1 LLTVLVLGGYG
12 FFGARIAA
20 ALASDSGIRL
30 LIGGRDGARAAA
42 AAQQLGLGAARGFG
56 VDAHRADFAGRL
68 RALGVQLVIHTAG
81 PFQGQAYDVPRAAI
95 SAGCHYVDL
104 ADGRRFV
111 AGIAELDADARRH
124 GVCVISGAS
133 SLPALS
139 SAVVARY
146 SPRFGDL
153 ASIRIGISSGAR
165 TPGLATVSGIFGYA
179 GKPFTRLENGE
190 WITAYGWLDSQR
202 HGFPAPLGPRWLGA
216 CDVPDLEVLPQQHPS
231 VRSVSFHAGFASD
244 AGHFVV
250 TALAQLVRTG
260 FLRSAAPF
268 ASPLQKLSRVVE
280 PAISD
285 RGGMFVSLEGKD
297 AAGAPLG
304 LTWHL
309 LAARNHGP
317 NIPCGAAIALAR
329 KVARGERLPVGATPC
344 VGVLSVEEYLESLAG
359 LDVTEVAP

>member
-1 LLTVLVLGGYG
+1 MLGGYG

-20 ALASDSGIRL
+20 ALASDTRIRL
-30 LIGGRDGARAAA
+30 LIGGRDAARAAA
-42 AAQQLGLGAARGFG
+42 MGQKLGLGPARGFG
-56 VDAHRADFAGRL
+56 VDARRADLADRL
-68 RALGVQLVIHTAG
+68 AALGVQLVIHTAG

-95 SAGCHYVDL
+95 EAGCHYVDL

-111 AGIAELDADARRH
+111 AGIAELDADARQRS
-124 GVCVISGAS
+124 VSVISGAS
-133 SLPALS
+133 SVPALS

-146 SPRFGDL
+146 SPRFGEL

-165 TPGLATVSGIFGYA
+165 TPGLATVKGIFGYA
-179 GKPFTRLENGE
+179 GKPFTRLENRE
-190 WITAYGWLDSQR
+190 WVTAFGWLGSQR
-202 HGFPAPLGPRWLGA
+202 HRFPAPLGLRWLGA
-216 CDVPDLEVLPQQHPS
+216 CDVPDLEVLPLHYPS
-231 VRSVSFHAGFASD
+231 VRSVSFHAGFASA

-250 TALAQLVRTG
+250 TALARLVRAG

-268 ASPLQKLSRVVE
+268 ASPLQTLSRVLE

-285 RGGMFVSLEGKD
+285 RGGMFVALEGTD
-297 AAGAPLG
+297 TAGAPLA

-317 NIPCGAAIALAR
+317 SIPCGAAIALAR
-329 KVARGERLPVGATPC
+329 KLARGERLPVGARPC

-359 LDVTEVAP
+359 LDVTVVAP